1 MAALRAAFRT
11 APRAQI
17 LRPSPAARI
26 APTAQRRT
34 AVSVIGRRE
43 ATDEKSVDEAEEAQE
58 DLVHDNIDPNM
69 VRLRSQP
76 FADEQ

>member
-17 LRPSPAARI
+17 LRHSPAARS

-34 AVSVIGRRE
+34 AVNVIGRRE
-43 ATDEKSVDEAEEAQE
+43 ATDEKSVEEAEEAQE
-58 DLVHDNIDPNM
+58 DLDPNM
-69 VRLRSQP
+69 VRAHYQTSP
-76 FADEQ
+76 GVSNED